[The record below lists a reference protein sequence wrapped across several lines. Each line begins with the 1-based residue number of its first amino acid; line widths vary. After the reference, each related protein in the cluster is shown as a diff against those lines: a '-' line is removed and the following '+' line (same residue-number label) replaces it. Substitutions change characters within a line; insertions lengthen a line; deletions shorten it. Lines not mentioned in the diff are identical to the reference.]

1 MHIIDFHTH
10 CFPQKIASRAVES
23 LKHAA
28 GGVDNHTDGT
38 AESLQKLMAADGV
51 EKSVV
56 LNVATNTRQ
65 QHSVNDF
72 AASLDG
78 EDLIAFGSVHP
89 DSENVLEELER
100 IKDMGLRGVKFHPE
114 YQNFF
119 VDEPRMRPIYRKI
132 SQLGLI
138 TVFHAGYD
146 IGYGL
151 PVHASPDA
159 LARALC
165 WFDSPVVAAHWGGW
179 CSWESVLQHL
189 CGLPIYFDTAF
200 GQGSIPRPFAQQIVE
215 KHGVERILFGSD
227 APWHAPHQD
236 LNLLE
241 TLDLSDDDFEK
252 IVWKNAV
259 QLLGIE

>member
-89 DSENVLEELER
+89 DSPDVLEELER

-119 VDEPRMRPIYRKI
+119 VDEPYP
-132 SQLGLI
+132 
-138 TVFHAGYD
+138 TVGADAPG
-146 IGYGL
+146 
-151 PVHASPDA
+151 SPNPQ
-159 LARALC
+159 
-165 WFDSPVVAAHWGGW
+165 S
-179 CSWESVLQHL
+179 
-189 CGLPIYFDTAF
+189 FDT
-200 GQGSIPRPFAQQIVE
+200 
-215 KHGVERILFGSD
+215 HG
-227 APWHAPHQD
+227 
-236 LNLLE
+236 
-241 TLDLSDDDFEK
+241 
-252 IVWKNAV
+252 
-259 QLLGIE
+259 